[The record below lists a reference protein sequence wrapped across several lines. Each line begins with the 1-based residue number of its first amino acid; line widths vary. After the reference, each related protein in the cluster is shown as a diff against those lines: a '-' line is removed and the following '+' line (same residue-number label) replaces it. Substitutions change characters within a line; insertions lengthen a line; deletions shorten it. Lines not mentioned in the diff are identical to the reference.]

1 MWFVFMYVYFMYEEL
16 SLKIKTHETIAR
28 TRKQPQSRAAIVSR
42 LVERKLIDVYFHND
56 TEPLWI
62 TTNENLMYLFQWEG
76 SKQMTMI

>member
-16 SLKIKTHETIAR
+16 SLKIKTHEPIAR